1 LAKADADG
9 SVCSGGS
16 LVMLVD
22 ISHTQITALLL
33 FGLAGLLFW
42 AGSRQENFS
51 GDKYQ
56 AWGAAIVIIAC
67 VVMII

>member
-1 LAKADADG
+1 
-9 SVCSGGS
+9 
-16 LVMLVD
+16 MLVD

-56 AWGAAIVIIAC
+56 AWGAAIVIVAC
-67 VVMII
+67 VVLLV

>member
-1 LAKADADG
+1 MLA
-9 SVCSGGS
+9 
-16 LVMLVD
+16 D

-51 GDKYQ
+51 GDKDQ
-56 AWGAAIVIIAC
+56 AWGAAIVIVDC
-67 VVMII
+67 VALLV